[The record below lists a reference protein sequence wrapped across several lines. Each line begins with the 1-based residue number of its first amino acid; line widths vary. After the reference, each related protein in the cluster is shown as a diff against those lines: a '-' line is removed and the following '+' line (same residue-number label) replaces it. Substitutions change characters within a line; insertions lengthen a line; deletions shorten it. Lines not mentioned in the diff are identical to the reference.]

1 MKKPLKALMN
11 ITHVNIIDG
20 STRNMTKAEVKRFQT
35 SLDKNIKP
43 KKIAIDFLTDYLM
56 SDRKILRKYLLAQI
70 INNGKKDAFI
80 FRMMASRGSDRKRI
94 SKKEQKFKE
103 LFDAEKIDLSK
114 HWKKIQDQCFEAGLD
129 LSQSTI
135 RKLKIKYYKK

>member
-43 KKIAIDFLTDYLM
+43 KKIALDFLTDYLM

-70 INNGKKDAFI
+70 INNGKKTAFI
-80 FRMMASRGSDRKRI
+80 FRMMASRGFDRKKI
-94 SKKEQKFKE
+94 SKEEQKFKV
-103 LFDAEKIDLSK
+103 LFDAGKIDLSK
-114 HWKKIQDQCFEAGLD
+114 HGKRIQEQCLGLGLD
-129 LSQSTI
+129 LGQTTI
-135 RKLKIKYYKK
+135 RKLKIKYG